1 MSTGA
6 SVEAVQRPSTL
17 SYWFSPPEIALVGA
31 GVLFGVLG
39 LVGVG
44 PWTDGQTVLRWALA
58 TMFLVTAGARL
69 SPMRHDMMAMVPSF
83 LPAPGLLVAVTGVLE
98 ALGAVGLLIPSVA
111 PLAAWAL
118 AALLVAMFP
127 ANVFAARRGVT
138 FSGAPPTPL
147 PIRTVQ
153 QVVFIA
159 VAVLCAL

>member
-1 MSTGA
+1 
-6 SVEAVQRPSTL
+6 
-17 SYWFSPPEIALVGA
+17 
-31 GVLFGVLG
+31 
-39 LVGVG
+39 
-44 PWTDGQTVLRWALA
+44 
-58 TMFLVTAGARL
+58 
-69 SPMRHDMMAMVPSF
+69 
-83 LPAPGLLVAVTGVLE
+83 
-98 ALGAVGLLIPSVA
+98 VA